1 MTVYTPMP
9 RDEVLASLGA
19 YWPAPPGS
27 VLLRLPAD
35 EAMTDGAVSVYPVP
49 GRPGTAW
56 LAIDAV
62 IPPQAAGAPDD
73 ALVALIPG
81 STLDVV
87 GGMDPPPESPPPISF
102 ASDS

>member
-19 YWPAPPGS
+19 YWPPPPGA

-35 EAMTDGAVSVYPVP
+35 EEMTDGTVSVYPVP

-56 LAIDAV
+56 LTIDGV
-62 IPPQAAGAPDD
+62 IPPQGAGAPDD
-73 ALVALIPG
+73 ALVDLIPG

-87 GGMDPPPESPPPISF
+87 TVAEPPPEAPPPTSLT
-102 ASDS
+102 SDS